1 VAVIL
6 GLLGVAVSGIWPLP
20 GPPGDLAGLPVNP
33 AAGLLSLGVG
43 VSLLSRGRV
52 GSAGE

>member
-20 GPPGDLAGLPVNP
+20 GPRGDLAGLPVNP
-33 AAGLLSLGVG
+33 AASLLSLGVG
-43 VSLLSRGRV
+43 VFLLSRGRV